1 MIQKGLIMVRRYMS
15 LVMGLIGLTMLS
27 ACAGQ
32 TFDNLE
38 PIVDK
43 PHQLESQEDRIVLA
57 LPESGYAPLSKDY
70 QDYIGRFVAYY
81 RDMPNAIF
89 YVSHIQS
96 TADQEMAEG
105 TVPAFRPGVEHQIR
119 QVTAAMDNLKVPYNR
134 IMEYANDEDTA
145 SEEQNKSGVTVDDK
159 LAETKKVA
167 VAVIVKHY
175 TVTAAGCVDLSEWS
189 YDRARTTSM
198 SAVGMGCANR
208 QNYLAQMK
216 NPQHVVR
223 GKTMD
228 PEYSTMPSVKVQK
241 EVLEGKF
248 KPKSGGKSGDGDS
261 GGTGLAGD
269 ITGGK

>member
-1 MIQKGLIMVRRYMS
+1 MLRRCIS
-15 LVMGLIGLTMLS
+15 LMMGLIGLVALS
-27 ACAGQ
+27 ACVGQ

-38 PIVDK
+38 PLVDK

-81 RDMPNAIF
+81 RDMPNAVF

-134 IMEYANDEDTA
+134 IMEYANDEETA
-145 SEEQNKSGVTVDDK
+145 PEDQNKSGVTVDDK

-189 YDRARTTSM
+189 YDRARTTTM

-216 NPQHVVR
+216 NPQHVVQ

-228 PEYSTMPSVKVQK
+228 PEYSTMPSVQIQK
-241 EVLEGKF
+241 DVLEGKF
-248 KPKSGGKSGDGDS
+248 QPKSGGESAGGDS
-261 GGTGLAGD
+261 GGL
-269 ITGGK
+269 GGK

>member
-1 MIQKGLIMVRRYMS
+1 MVRRYMS
-15 LVMGLIGLTMLS
+15 LVMGLMGLTMLS

-32 TFDNLE
+32 TFENLE
-38 PIVDK
+38 PYTQK

-57 LPESGYAPLSKDY
+57 LPESGYAPLSKEY

-119 QVTAAMDNLKVPYNR
+119 QVTAAMDNLKVPYSR
-134 IMEYANDEDTA
+134 IMEYANDEETA
-145 SEEQNKSGVTVDDK
+145 PEDQKKAGVTVDDK

-167 VAVIVKHY
+167 VAVIVKQY

-189 YDRARTTSM
+189 FDRAHTTSK

-241 EVLEGKF
+241 DVLEGKF
-248 KPKSGGKSGDGDS
+248 KPKSGGKSGGDNGGDS
-261 GGTGLAGD
+261 GGDSGGSGLL
-269 ITGGK
+269 GGK

>member
-1 MIQKGLIMVRRYMS
+1 MLRRYIS
-15 LVMGLIGLTMLS
+15 LMMGLIGLVALS

-38 PIVDK
+38 PYTQK

-57 LPESGYAPLSKDY
+57 LPESAHAPLSKEY
-70 QDYIGRFVAYY
+70 KDYIGRFVAYY

-96 TADQEMAEG
+96 AADQDMAEG

-119 QVTAAMDNLKVPYNR
+119 QVTAAMDGLNVPYHR
-134 IMEYANDEDTA
+134 IMEYANDQETTP
-145 SEEQNKSGVTVDDK
+145 EEPQKTGVTVDDK
-159 LAETKKVA
+159 LGETKKVT
-167 VAVIVKHY
+167 VAVIVKQY

-189 YDRARTTSM
+189 FDRADTTSM
-198 SAVGMGCANR
+198 SAVGIGCSNR

-228 PEYSTMPSVKVQK
+228 PEYSTMPFVKLQK
-241 EVLEGKF
+241 DVLEGKF
-248 KPKSGGKSGDGDS
+248 KPKSGDEKSNSGDGAALS
-261 GGTGLAGD
+261 PGQ
-269 ITGGK
+269 

>member
-1 MIQKGLIMVRRYMS
+1 MVRRYMS
-15 LVMGLIGLTMLS
+15 LVMGLMGLTMLS

-38 PIVDK
+38 PLVDK
-43 PHQLESQEDRIVLA
+43 PHQLESQEDRVVLA
-57 LPESGYAPLSKDY
+57 LPENTHAPLSKEY
-70 QDYIGRFVAYY
+70 KDYIGRFVSYY
-81 RDMPNAIF
+81 RDMPSAIF

-119 QVTAAMDNLKVPYNR
+119 QVTATMDALKVPYHR
-134 IMEYANDEDTA
+134 IIEDANDQDATTEDPKKA
-145 SEEQNKSGVTVDDK
+145 GVTVDDK

-189 YDRARTTSM
+189 YDRAHTTSM

-223 GKTMD
+223 GQTMD
-228 PEYSTMPSVKVQK
+228 AEYSTMPFVKLQK
-241 EVLEGKF
+241 DVLEGKF
-248 KPKSGGKSGDGDS
+248 KPKSGGESSGGDS
-261 GGTGLAGD
+261 GGGGLGGLL
-269 ITGGK
+269 GGK